1 MSYLYALKM
10 GILVFPILALIF
22 TFPFILNQYNKYGSI
37 SRLRVL
43 IIYSFILYM
52 ICIYFLVILPLP
64 NRDDVTHSA
73 GINLCPLAF
82 IGDFLKDSSFDI
94 MNPSSYL
101 KVLTNASFYTVLFNV
116 IMTIPFGIYLRYYF
130 KCSFRKTLFLSF
142 ILSLFFELTQLTGL
156 YFIYPYSY
164 RLFDV
169 DDLITNTLGGII
181 GYFLAGFFLNRL
193 PSREE
198 IDEKALRE
206 GMEVSGFRRLT
217 LFFLDLFLFL
227 IWFMLFNFF
236 YKSVI
241 IPFIIYYIIIPL
253 MFDGR
258 SIGGVII
265 NVKLQFESYKVI
277 NLVLRSIFLVIY
289 YYVIPI
295 LFMSLI
301 NFLNDFLNLSSLF
314 ILIIDGLGILII
326 LGFYLKNILTI
337 IRRRWIFYDDLFKV
351 SYVSTIKG

>member
-22 TFPFILNQYNKYGSI
+22 TFPFILNQYHKYGSI

-64 NRDDVTHSA
+64 KRDDVTHSA

-169 DDLITNTLGGII
+169 DDLITNTLGGMI
-181 GYFLAGFFLNRL
+181 GYFLAGVFLNRL

-258 SIGGVII
+258 SIGGTII

-301 NFLNDFLNLSSLF
+301 IFLNDFLNLSSLF

-326 LGFYLKNILTI
+326 LGFYLKSILTI